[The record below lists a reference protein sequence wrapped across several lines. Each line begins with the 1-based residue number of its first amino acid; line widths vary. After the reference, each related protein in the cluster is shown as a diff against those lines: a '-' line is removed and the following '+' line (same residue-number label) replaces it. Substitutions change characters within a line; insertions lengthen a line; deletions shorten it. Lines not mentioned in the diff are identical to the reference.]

1 MMQDFSFVHK
11 YFIAEKQAGM
21 FFLVVGVVSV
31 LLSLLFFVVI
41 KTNPSLYKGMAIPL
55 LVIGLLQSVVGF
67 TVYSRSD
74 TQRMDV
80 SYKIGMDPGFVRNTE
95 LPRMEKVMRNFTIYK
110 YVEIALLIA
119 GIVLV
124 VLYRTNESKQFLY
137 GVGIALAI
145 QAAVS
150 LGADVMAEKR
160 GGEYRSRLLG
170 RVGTLQSDLTPKS

>member
-31 LLSLLFFVVI
+31 LLSLLFFVFI
-41 KTNPSLYKGMAIPL
+41 KTNPSLCRGMAVPL

-74 TQRMDV
+74 QQRMDV
-80 SYKIGMDPGFVRNTE
+80 SYKMGMDPGFVRNTE
-95 LPRMEKVMRNFTIYK
+95 LPRMEKVMHNFTIYK
-110 YVEIALLIA
+110 YVEIALLVA
-119 GIVLV
+119 GIVLIL
-124 VLYRTNESKQFLY
+124 LYRTNEGKQFLY
-137 GVGIALAI
+137 GVGIALAL

-160 GGEYRSRLLG
+160 GGAYKSKLVA
-170 RVGTLQSDLTPKS
+170 RVGTPERPEP